1 MTAEAL
7 SFPVV
12 IKPDRGE
19 RGKDVRILDDEAE
32 LEVELQKLKHDT
44 IIQEYVS
51 GLEFGIFYLRHP
63 EAANGSIVSLNRKL
77 MISVEGDG
85 TRTLE
90 ELILHD
96 SRAVLSYRYF
106 FRIFQDRLMEIP
118 EAGECVALAKI
129 GTHCRGSLFL
139 EGADL
144 ITPELENEVDRIAKH
159 FKGFY
164 LGRFDIRCPSESD
177 LKRGINLSIIELNGV
192 TSEPT
197 HIYHPHTPLRMGLK
211 IVIKQWKKAHKFGLI
226 NIGNGACVSSF
237 REILKILRK
246 KNLNHV

>member
-118 EAGECVALAKI
+118 EVGECVALAKI

-164 LGRFDIRCPSESD
+164 LGRFDIRCPSEFD
-177 LKRGINLSIIELNGV
+177 LKRGAK
-192 TSEPT
+192 
-197 HIYHPHTPLRMGLK
+197 HY
-211 IVIKQWKKAHKFGLI
+211 
-226 NIGNGACVSSF
+226 
-237 REILKILRK
+237 
-246 KNLNHV
+246 